1 MIRFRAMVI
10 KEFIQMLR
18 DPATIVIMVAMP
30 IIQLLLFGFALRTDV
45 KHMPTVVFDQARVT
59 ESRELLDTFVGT
71 GYYDITHVAHSFDDV
86 KHQID
91 SGAAKVGI
99 IFPPDFGEN
108 LRHGRAG
115 SVQVIVDAS
124 DSMTSGSA
132 ISTAQ
137 IVAQMKSQEVV
148 QSRLMSA
155 GGKTFV
161 APYDLRIRAWYNPD
175 MVSEF
180 YMVPA
185 IMGMVLTMTLV
196 AITSMAI
203 VREREQGTL
212 EQLMVTPLK
221 PHELMLGKI
230 IPYIVV
236 GYTQIIIA
244 ILISR
249 IIFDVPFEGS
259 ILLFFLLTTFFIIAS
274 LSLGV
279 MISTFAENQM
289 QAMQL
294 SVFVIMLSVLL
305 SGFMFPIAAMPTF
318 FQYVSQVIPM
328 THYLVIVRGIM
339 LKGIGIVDLWQPT
352 LALAVFVV
360 VTLTGAVLRFRKTM

>member
-1 MIRFRAMVI
+1 
-10 KEFIQMLR
+10 
-18 DPATIVIMVAMP
+18 
-30 IIQLLLFGFALRTDV
+30 
-45 KHMPTVVFDQARVT
+45 
-59 ESRELLDTFVGT
+59 
-71 GYYDITHVAHSFDDV
+71 
-86 KHQID
+86 
-91 SGAAKVGI
+91 
-99 IFPPDFGEN
+99 
-108 LRHGRAG
+108 
-115 SVQVIVDAS
+115 
-124 DSMTSGSA
+124 
-132 ISTAQ
+132 
-137 IVAQMKSQEVV
+137 
-148 QSRLMSA
+148 
-155 GGKTFV
+155 
-161 APYDLRIRAWYNPD
+161 
-175 MVSEF
+175 
-180 YMVPA
+180 
-185 IMGMVLTMTLV
+185 MGMVLTMTLV

-294 SVFVIMLSVLL
+294 SVFVIMPSVLL